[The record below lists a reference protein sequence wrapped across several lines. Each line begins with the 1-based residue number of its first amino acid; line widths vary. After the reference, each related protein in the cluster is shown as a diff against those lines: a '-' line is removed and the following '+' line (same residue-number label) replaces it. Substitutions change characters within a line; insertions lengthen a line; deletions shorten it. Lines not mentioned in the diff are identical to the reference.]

1 MEFRGATMS
10 KEDIRTVRGV
20 VVPGEAMRWTFAR
33 AGGAGG
39 QNVNK
44 VSTKVV
50 LEVSAADLQGPAAT
64 VARAVAALPDVIR
77 VSSQTA
83 RSQWRNRQLCIER
96 LIERIDTASAPP
108 APARRATKPSRGAV
122 ERRLQEKKRRSDTK
136 SSRRKDGW

>member
-1 MEFRGATMS
+1 MSDDDVRTARG
-10 KEDIRTVRGV
+10 I
-20 VVPGEAMRWTFAR
+20 VVPADALRWNFAR

-44 VSTKVV
+44 VSTKVT
-50 LEVSAADLQGPAAT
+50 LEVNAADLRGPAAALT
-64 VARAVAALPDVIR
+64 RAVAVLPNVIR